1 MLTGNKGEWSE
12 VYTLLKILSDKQLFA
27 GNSNLQRLTNV
38 VYPIIQIIRN
48 EAHNNLNF
56 SYQKSQVHVQALGGQ
71 SYLIPI
77 SDFTVNAS
85 HLLSCIKSAKSGT
98 FNVPSI
104 ESFLNSFGSNSIKA
118 KSSVKS
124 DITIKIYDS
133 RTGLEPTLGFSIK
146 SQLGG
151 KSTILNASHGT
162 NIVYKIRG
170 GILSQN
176 DISYINDI
184 DSSSKIMDRL
194 KEISKLGGKLE
205 YIDTVSPIFR
215 NNLLMVDS
223 SLPRILGEALTYY
236 YNGVTN
242 SISDIATLL
251 EANNPLG
258 YDQST
263 GHSYYSYKIKKM
275 LWDIALG
282 MMPQTVWTGQ
292 YDATGGYLVVKKS
305 GDIVCYHV
313 YNKTEFEEYLF
324 LNTQFET
331 ASSTRNKFG
340 SIYSQKDELFFNLN
354 TQIRFK

>member
-12 VYTLLKILSDKQLFA
+12 VYTLLKVLSDQQLFA
-27 GNSNLQRLTNV
+27 GNSNLQMLTNV
-38 VYPIIQIIRN
+38 VYPIIQIIRS

-56 SYQKSQVHVQALGGQ
+56 SYQNSQVHVQVLGGQ
-71 SYLIPI
+71 SYFIPV

-85 HLLSCIKSAKSGT
+85 TLLSYIKSVKSGT

-151 KSTILNASHGT
+151 ESTLLNASQGT
-162 NIVYKIRG
+162 NIVYKIQG

-176 DISYINDI
+176 DISSINDI

-194 KEISKLGGKLE
+194 KEISRLGGRLK
-205 YIDTVSPIFR
+205 YVDTGSSIFR

-223 SLPRILGEALTYY
+223 SLPRILGEALIYY
-236 YNGVTN
+236 YSGVTN
-242 SISDIATLL
+242 SISDIATHL
-251 EANNPLG
+251 EAINPLG

-263 GHSYYSYKIKKM
+263 GHLYYSYKIKRM

-282 MMPQTVWTGQ
+282 MMPQTVWNGQ

-305 GDIVCYHV
+305 GDIICYHI
-313 YNKTEFEEYLF
+313 YNKSEFEDYLF
-324 LNTQFET
+324 LNTRFET

-340 SIYSQKDELFFNLN
+340 SIYSHNNELFFNLN
-354 TQIRFK
+354 TQIRFI